1 MGVQPET
8 QQIVRRWLV
17 LSDGIQSGPFPEPLI
32 LAQVADGK
40 LSGQALVSCGSGW
53 ITAAEM
59 AESCRAAPT
68 GPAPAQDA
76 EEFWEDDRAPKEDV
90 KTEEVPAEQ
99 PPPAVEEKRTGPPP
113 VPPRPVAVEPASP
126 QPVTP
131 PLPPLPA
138 VPPSSVWP
146 PLPPLPPP
154 PPTAAAATAPE
165 LDAPVAAAASS
176 LDGMPVR
183 DRVVIL
189 GRRQS
194 GKTIYLAQ
202 LYARLWRSLN
212 GMTAR
217 ALSGDVHKQ
226 LMDTVETLKRGEWP
240 AATLETAHLEM
251 EIEYHGRKHNVVLLD
266 FAGELFARAFLH
278 ERTEDREARTLLN
291 HIDRAAA
298 VLLLV
303 DPAVAG
309 AGDHEAV
316 MEDDFG
322 LVQAVLRIRNAPG
335 GDRVPIALC
344 LTKMDVNGKL
354 VAGAGGAKELVKRYF
369 PPLVRMLKQVA
380 IFSLS
385 AVQVAPGA
393 DGRPRP
399 VKDSKPVNLENP
411 LKHCLRVTHQN
422 EDDAAR
428 QRAQDEEYVAQQ
440 LEERR
445 QRQRE
450 KRQNFWLV
458 VGIGFLLLVGL
469 IVVIAAIGNANRRA
483 AEPIGGTTS
492 SNSSNSFK
500 R

>member
-1 MGVQPET
+1 M
-8 QQIVRRWLV
+8 
-17 LSDGIQSGPFPEPLI
+17 
-32 LAQVADGK
+32 
-40 LSGQALVSCGSGW
+40 
-53 ITAAEM
+53 
-59 AESCRAAPT
+59 
-68 GPAPAQDA
+68 
-76 EEFWEDDRAPKEDV
+76 
-90 KTEEVPAEQ
+90 
-99 PPPAVEEKRTGPPP
+99 
-113 VPPRPVAVEPASP
+113 
-126 QPVTP
+126 
-131 PLPPLPA
+131 
-138 VPPSSVWP
+138 
-146 PLPPLPPP
+146 
-154 PPTAAAATAPE
+154 
-165 LDAPVAAAASS
+165 
-176 LDGMPVR
+176 R

-194 GKTIYLAQ
+194 GKTIYLAM

-226 LMDTVETLKRGEWP
+226 LMETVETLKRGEWP
-240 AATLETAHLEM
+240 AATLESSHLEM

-322 LVQAVLRIRNAPG
+322 LVQAVQRIRNAPG
-335 GDRVPIALC
+335 GESVPIALC

-369 PPLVRMLKQVA
+369 PPLVRMLKQVS

-385 AVQVAPGA
+385 AVQVSAGAA

-411 LKHCLRVTHQN
+411 LKHCLRVIHQN

-428 QRAQDEEYVAQQ
+428 QRAADEAYVAQQ

-450 KRQNFWLV
+450 RRQNFWLV
-458 VGIGFLLLVGL
+458 VGIGFLLLVGA
-469 IVVIAAIGNANRRA
+469 VVVLAAIANANRRA
-483 AEPIGGTTS
+483 AEPVDGPVVGHKS
-492 SNSSNSFK
+492 V